1 MEKMAKELDNRATE
15 LDDMS
20 SRTDIA
26 LKEMRLQ
33 FETMMEMQRQE
44 RADMAKLHGEEN
56 EKLRK
61 HYGRIILG
69 LILTICL
76 ILGTII
82 GGAIYIFSNFE
93 FTFGTYQDVYSDN
106 NGTAT
111 INDGIHF
118 DAAS

>member
-1 MEKMAKELDNRATE
+1 MEKMAKELDNRANE

-44 RADMAKLHGEEN
+44 RADMAKLNEE
-56 EKLRK
+56 EKDKMRK
-61 HYGRIILG
+61 HYGRIIAG
-69 LILTICL
+69 LIVTLCL
-76 ILGTII
+76 ILGIII
-82 GGAIYIFSNFE
+82 GGAIYLFNNFD
-93 FTFGTYQDVYSDN
+93 FAVTTYQDVYSDN

-111 INDGIHF
+111 IYDGIHF
-118 DAAS
+118 DTDS